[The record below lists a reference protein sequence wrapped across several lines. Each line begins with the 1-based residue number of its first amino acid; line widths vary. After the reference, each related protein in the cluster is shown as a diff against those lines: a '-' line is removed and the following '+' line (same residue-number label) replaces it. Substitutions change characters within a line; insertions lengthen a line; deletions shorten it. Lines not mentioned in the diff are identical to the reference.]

1 MANLTPA
8 AGAIGDVV
16 RVEGGDIEFGDG
28 VESPEATGEL
38 GLQSEQV
45 GGGGGLLH
53 PWCPG
58 GLTRQGIAVGAT
70 VDRPL
75 NQRLGLNHQFGLVAD
90 AQRDVIT
97 DVVTVAIGLV
107 AGQHPAVIDLLLFFD
122 RGGAADRDRQSFLDA
137 QVVPLGFDHRV
148 AIGLKCGHHVF
159 RVQPGL
165 GWGEGIVGEADPVAA
180 EGGGGER
187 QMAGLQAPA
196 GDRAP
201 QQGLV
206 VLGGEIVE
214 LHRSHPAELID
225 GVGARGIGGEAA
237 ATFGDQA
244 LLELHIADALIE
256 PGNRV
261 AAGLFLGAGAG
272 PDIAGGAGNGA
283 LRWPRRRLS
292 GDPPLTQGHLFQ
304 LLLEGE
310 GCFLLLRRHRSGA
323 ALGWWQG
330 NRLAGWSRGAEAVA
344 QADEIGI
351 AALTHAVVDPIGPGA
366 VVNASHR

>member
-1 MANLTPA
+1 
-8 AGAIGDVV
+8 
-16 RVEGGDIEFGDG
+16 
-28 VESPEATGEL
+28 
-38 GLQSEQV
+38 
-45 GGGGGLLH
+45 
-53 PWCPG
+53 
-58 GLTRQGIAVGAT
+58 
-70 VDRPL
+70 
-75 NQRLGLNHQFGLVAD
+75 
-90 AQRDVIT
+90 
-97 DVVTVAIGLV
+97 
-107 AGQHPAVIDLLLFFD
+107 
-122 RGGAADRDRQSFLDA
+122 
-137 QVVPLGFDHRV
+137 
-148 AIGLKCGHHVF
+148 
-159 RVQPGL
+159 
-165 GWGEGIVGEADPVAA
+165 
-180 EGGGGER
+180 
-187 QMAGLQAPA
+187 MAGLQAPA

-256 PGNRV
+256 PGDRV

-283 LRWPRRRLS
+283 LRWPRRRLG

-310 GCFLLLRRHRSGA
+310 GGLLLLRRHCSGA